1 MSNTSIEKCTKNR
14 AQGKALFWIGLKLNK
29 SESNAAGAFL
39 KRSNEITQEA
49 VSSHTRS
56 LPAL

>member
-1 MSNTSIEKCTKNR
+1 MF
-14 AQGKALFWIGLKLNK
+14 LIGLKLNK
-29 SESNAAGAFL
+29 SESNAAGAFP
-39 KRSNEITQEA
+39 KRPNEITQEA